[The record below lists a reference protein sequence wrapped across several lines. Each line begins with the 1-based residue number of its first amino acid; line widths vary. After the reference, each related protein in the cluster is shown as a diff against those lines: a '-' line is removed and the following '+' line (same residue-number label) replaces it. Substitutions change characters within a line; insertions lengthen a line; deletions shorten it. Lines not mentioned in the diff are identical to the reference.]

1 MLTCNLTFSFSANFQ
16 VHFVNF
22 HINKS
27 VFLGTKI
34 CLQTN
39 EYARQQLCFL

>member
-1 MLTCNLTFSFSANFQ
+1 MLTCNLTFSFSPNFQ

-22 HINKS
+22 HINKL
-27 VFLGTKI
+27 VFSSAKI

-39 EYARQQLCFL
+39 EYARH